1 MRWISR
7 TALTITCLLG
17 LLALGGAVHQ
27 SMATRMDARRSPEPG
42 TLVDIGGYNLKIYC
56 ESWQIEYIP
65 GRFEL
70 CTGPHSGNT
79 SPKAAL

>member
-56 ESWQIEYIP
+56 TGRGSPTVILESGLW
-65 GRFEL
+65 
-70 CTGPHSGNT
+70 
-79 SPKAAL
+79 